1 MSAPLARGRA
11 DAGTSAPA
19 YVSRWTELERLLATN
34 PMMDAVIDEVR
45 GREIRVGDHWLVD
58 FASCN
63 YLGFDLE
70 PEIQEA
76 IGPAVARW
84 GTHPSW
90 SRMLGSPLLYPRIEE
105 RLTDLLGAPDTLVLP
120 TVTLIHMAVV
130 PVLAGTGTVIY
141 EHNAHRTI
149 FDACQYARGLGATA
163 HRFRAGDLEQLEQRL
178 RAAPTGGPRLVC
190 VDGVNSMTGNPPDLP
205 AYARL
210 CREYGAL
217 LYVDDAHGFGLL
229 GERRPD
235 ETSPYGSRG
244 NAVVRWFGE
253 SYDNVVLVGGFSK
266 AYSSL
271 LAFIAVPTEVKEHL
285 KVAAPPYLYSGP
297 SPTASLA
304 TVLAGF
310 DVNEARGDA
319 LRGRLYTLSRRV
331 LDRVRELGLATPN
344 TSGTPIIELPL
355 AAGREL
361 SDVADELWR
370 RGVYVTLAAYPLVAR
385 ADVGLRVQ
393 LTATHTDEDV
403 ERLLAALEA
412 LADRGDLRAAGGQ
425 VAPRQARPG
434 PDS

>member
-1 MSAPLARGRA
+1 M
-11 DAGTSAPA
+11 GTST
-19 YVSRWTELERLLATN
+19 YVARWSDLERLLATN

-63 YLGFDLE
+63 YLGFDLD
-70 PEIQEA
+70 PEIQAA
-76 IGPAVARW
+76 IAPAVEKW

-90 SRMLGSPLLYPRIEE
+90 SRMLGSPALYPQIEE
-105 RLTDLLGAPDTLVLP
+105 RLADLLGAPDALVLP

-149 FDACQYARGLGATA
+149 YDACQYARGLGATT
-163 HRFRAGDLEQLEQRL
+163 HRFRGGDVTELERLL
-178 RAAPTGGPRLVC
+178 RAAPTGAPRLVC
-190 VDGVNSMTGNPPDLP
+190 VDGVNSMTGNPPDLG

-217 LYVDDAHGFGLL
+217 LYVDDAHGFGLV

-235 ETSPYGSRG
+235 ETSPYGARG
-244 NAVVRWFGE
+244 NAVVRWRGE
-253 SYDNVVLVGGFSK
+253 SYDNIVLVGGFSK

-271 LAFIAVPTEVKEHL
+271 LAFIAVPTEVKQHL

-310 DVNEARGDA
+310 DVNDARGDR
-319 LRGRLYTLSRRV
+319 LRGRLYGLTARV
-331 LDRVRELGLATPN
+331 LDRVRALGVATPN
-344 TSGTPIIELPL
+344 TSGTPIVELPL
-355 AAGREL
+355 AAGRDL
-361 SDVADELWR
+361 SAVASELWR
-370 RGVYVTLAAYPLVAR
+370 RGIYVTLAAYPLVSR

-393 LTATHTDEDV
+393 LTAAHTDADID
-403 ERLLAALEA
+403 RLLDALDVLAA
-412 LADRGDLRAAGGQ
+412 RGDLRAAAGP
-425 VAPRQARPG
+425 ATPRQPG
-434 PDS
+434 PGPES

>member
-1 MSAPLARGRA
+1 MSAPTFV
-11 DAGTSAPA
+11 D
-19 YVSRWTELERLLATN
+19 LEGLLTTN
-34 PMMDAVIDEVR
+34 PMMDAVIDEIL

-63 YLGFDLE
+63 YLGFDLD
-70 PEIQEA
+70 PEIQAA

-90 SRMLGSPLLYPRIEE
+90 SRMLGSPALYPRIEE
-105 RLTDLLGAPDTLVLP
+105 RLADLLGAPDALVLP
-120 TVTLIHMAVV
+120 TVTLIHMAVI
-130 PVLAGTGTVIY
+130 PVLAGKGTVIY

-149 FDACQYARGLGATA
+149 YDACQYARGLGATA
-163 HRFRAGDLEQLEQRL
+163 HRFRAGDLTRLERLL
-178 RAAPTGGPRLVC
+178 RAAPSRAPRLVC
-190 VDGVNSMTGNPPDLP
+190 VDGVNSMTGNPPDLA

-235 ETSPYGSRG
+235 ETSPYGARG

-253 SYDNVVLVGGFSK
+253 SYDNIVLVGGFSK

-271 LAFIAVPTEVKEHL
+271 LAFIAVPTALKEHL

-310 DVNEARGDA
+310 DVNDARGEL
-319 LRGRLYTLSRRV
+319 LRGRLYAHSTRV
-331 LDRVRELGLATPN
+331 LDRVRALGLATPN

-355 AAGREL
+355 AAGRDLAE
-361 SDVADELWR
+361 VASELWR
-370 RGVYVTLAAYPLVAR
+370 RGVYVTLAAYPLVSR
-385 ADVGLRVQ
+385 AEVGLRVQ
-393 LTATHTDEDV
+393 LTAAHTDADV
-403 ERLLAALEA
+403 ERLLAALET
-412 LADRGDLRAAGGQ
+412 LAARGDLRSAGP
-425 VAPRQARPG
+425 VAPRQAP
-434 PDS
+434 PDPLS